1 MKLFI
6 FIADNQGTNTGHVAR
21 PREFNLEEVLDK
33 AVETFWSRGYEAT
46 SIQDLV
52 ESMGIHRGSLYAAF
66 EDKQGLFL
74 TVLDRYRKVV
84 VGKLLDILE
93 SDSSGKTAIR
103 QFFAAV
109 IEHVVTGGPLR
120 GCLITNSAVE
130 RGLSDPE
137 TAKKV
142 GLCLTQLEDGFYKT
156 LVRAQDAGELGKGR
170 DPRALARY
178 LTSSLQ
184 GLLVIGKIR
193 TDRAALED
201 VVEVTLEA
209 LE

>member
-1 MKLFI
+1 M
-6 FIADNQGTNTGHVAR
+6 AR
-21 PREFNLEEVLDK
+21 PREFELEEVLDK

-66 EDKQGLFL
+66 RDKQGLFL

-84 VGKLLDILE
+84 VRKLLDLLE
-93 SDSSGKTAIR
+93 SDPSGKAAIGK
-103 QFFAAV
+103 FFAAV
-109 IEHVVTGGPLR
+109 VEHVLTGGPLR
-120 GCLITNSAVE
+120 GCLVTNSAVE

-142 GLCLTQLEDGFYKT
+142 RFCLRQLEDGFYGT
-156 LVRAQDAGELGKGR
+156 LQRAQGTGEIDQGR
-170 DPRALARY
+170 DLRALSRY

-193 TDRAALED
+193 TDRGALED
-201 VVEVTLEA
+201 VVEVTLQA